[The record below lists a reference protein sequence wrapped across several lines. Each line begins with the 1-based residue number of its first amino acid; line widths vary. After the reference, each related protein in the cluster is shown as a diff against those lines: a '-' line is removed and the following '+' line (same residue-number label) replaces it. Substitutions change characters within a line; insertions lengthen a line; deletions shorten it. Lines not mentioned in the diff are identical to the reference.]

1 MVKEVQEGQR
11 GCSREAGAAT
21 MGNEDRQVGRLCR
34 TMLIVVKTTFYSRNP
49 LEGNLLFQ
57 NIELR

>member
-11 GCSREAGAAT
+11 GCSREAGATT
-21 MGNEDRQVGRLCR
+21 MGNEDRQVDRLCR

-49 LEGNLLFQ
+49 LEGNLLF
-57 NIELR
+57 